1 MLFHPPQDER
11 AFPAKEP
18 CLQTNVPFRNAQLGG
33 ESIYICRM
41 KGKLKFSRSAKSG
54 RICLWATAVKDML
67 QEMSGAITVRRA
79 ATGEMCVSTSIL
91 GPAVLT

>member
-1 MLFHPPQDER
+1 
-11 AFPAKEP
+11 
-18 CLQTNVPFRNAQLGG
+18 
-33 ESIYICRM
+33 M